1 MQHIEIFIIN
11 QQLCNSYRK
20 KNIVLENKDK
30 SCKVRIAIH
39 QQCTFILS
47 PGQHKIS
54 LSLLEK
60 YMYLR
65 EIDESILTNPYSN
78 LEKSMYQTRRNC
90 ANFRLPAISNALLF
104 FVQVSTSFLC
114 LSGEKSRSMDLKDN
128 SNEGQVKPTSLCLVV
143 QLCVQS
149 WTLVDVRCD
158 LISALFLIYEDFVC
172 YSVKINIGQC
182 SLPVTIC
189 LCFFFQM

>member
-11 QQLCNSYRK
+11 QQLFNSYRK
-20 KNIVLENKDK
+20 KNMENKDK

-60 YMYLR
+60 YIYLR

-114 LSGEKSRSMDLKDN
+114 LSGEKSRSMDLKD
-128 SNEGQVKPTSLCLVV
+128 SLVV

-149 WTLVDVRCD
+149 
-158 LISALFLIYEDFVC
+158 
-172 YSVKINIGQC
+172 
-182 SLPVTIC
+182 
-189 LCFFFQM
+189 